1 MEEKEWGAP
10 RLLQPEMY
18 SEPLTGRSCSC
29 EECRNLY
36 PPLMVCMFPEASGST
51 AIDVPWCPWVNQH
64 QDSCLKKEKKIR
76 MYRLLW
82 AHSSSPTRSQPSV
95 CSWITDWHLYSH
107 FSNSCFHNQEDFM
120 CKLRK
125 AFSEGPQKRLFLPEE
140 ISEIRVSA
148 VEVETVTFGIPEPGV
163 SNTFHPQGQG

>member
-1 MEEKEWGAP
+1 
-10 RLLQPEMY
+10 MY

-64 QDSCLKKEKKIR
+64 LDSCLKKRKENQNVQIALSTLFKSHQKSAF
-76 MYRLLW
+76 RL
-82 AHSSSPTRSQPSV
+82 SREE

-107 FSNSCFHNQEDFM
+107 FSNSCFHNQEYFM

-163 SNTFHPQGQG
+163 SNTFHTQGQG